1 MFHETS
7 QMRMFK
13 VNLKDN
19 RDLENM
25 YQTGSMAINWNYHH
39 NMFVTVIQIKDVQSS
54 IPWQPEADICSEKKM
69 C

>member
-1 MFHETS
+1 
-7 QMRMFK
+7 MRLFK
-13 VNLKDN
+13 VNLQDS

-25 YQTGSMAINWNYHH
+25 YQTSSSEALNWNYHH

-54 IPWQPEADICSEKKM
+54 IPWHPEADICSGKKM

>member
-1 MFHETS
+1 MIKETS
-7 QMRMFK
+7 QMRLFE
-13 VNLKDN
+13 VTHQEN

-25 YQTGSMAINWNYHH
+25 YQTSSEAINWNYPH

-54 IPWQPEADICSEKKM
+54 IPWHPSAGKKM